1 MFLYLDFRMAFDT
14 VSHSVS
20 SGPEEGW
27 LKWLDCLVV
36 WTGWITGL
44 RSTAQRSFVRRLKV
58 EHSVKWYWGW
68 CSVSSQRTS
77 IIRQCSSIREGVN
90 MLKDMLG
97 SWFGW
102 QKSHAVWQ
110 EVQNSQLCW
119 EKSWEL
125 VACAEPEPT
134 VSSQHNLYARLRQEN
149 MATRLREM
157 IILFMLLRLQL
168 QYCVWFWALW
178 FQKDGKKL
186 SRRGYKDG

>member
-1 MFLYLDFRMAFDT
+1 MI
-14 VSHSVS
+14 
-20 SGPEEGW
+20 W
-27 LKWLDCLVV
+27 LTEISCSLTRSAEFSAL
-36 WTGWITGL
+36 L
-44 RSTAQRSFVRRLKV
+44 REIL
-58 EHSVKWYWGW
+58 
-68 CSVSSQRTS
+68 
-77 IIRQCSSIREGVN
+77 GVI
-90 MLKDMLG
+90 
-97 SWFGW
+97 
-102 QKSHAVWQ
+102 
-110 EVQNSQLCW
+110 
-119 EKSWEL
+119 